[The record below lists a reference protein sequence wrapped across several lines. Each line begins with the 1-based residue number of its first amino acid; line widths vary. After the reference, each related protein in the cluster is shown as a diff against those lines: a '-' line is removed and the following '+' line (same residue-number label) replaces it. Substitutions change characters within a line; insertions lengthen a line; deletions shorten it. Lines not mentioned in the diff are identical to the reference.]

1 MFNGVE
7 IRVGFQLELELT
19 FGYTAV
25 NVKPGFMKVFIFVA
39 KGLLPKTN
47 FVVTPTHYWS
57 RSANPFAPKCPI
69 KSATHRF
76 PRLDVRAS

>member
-1 MFNGVE
+1 MMFNGVE

-47 FVVTPTHYWS
+47 FVVTPTHY
-57 RSANPFAPKCPI
+57 
-69 KSATHRF
+69 
-76 PRLDVRAS
+76 